1 MICVLWM
8 PLRMPWVRTP
18 ETYWRVRIEW
28 LRVSPSVPRERDNHC
43 ENYAVSPIEHQIHCA
58 NAVVETHTRNR
69 QRTDMHAH
77 VKRRVPAVK
86 IVHMRRS
93 CAYSLVHGNPGHQPK
108 IEKLIFD
115 TVATMCGAY
124 SLLDRT
130 IYYYLF
136 IVVEISGCDFSALFL
151 SRIASQCEWR
161 WPAVCALLFYMQFD
175 LLLPIRQSRR
185 TQIWEIRKQTDI
197 IYVCCTL
204 NCIHDWS
211 DWKTTE
217 LWS

>member
-115 TVATMCGAY
+115 TVATMY
-124 SLLDRT
+124 SFSVFIARSYNLL
-130 IYYYLF
+130 LF
-136 IVVEISGCDFSALFL
+136 VYCRWDFWVWFFCVVPFTHRQSMRVAVTGG
-151 SRIASQCEWR
+151 
-161 WPAVCALLFYMQFD
+161 VCAALLHA
-175 LLLPIRQSRR
+175 IRSLAANPA
-185 TQIWEIRKQTDI
+185 IKANPKYGKSGNKLI
-197 IYVCCTL
+197 
-204 NCIHDWS
+204 
-211 DWKTTE
+211 
-217 LWS
+217 